1 MGDPGG
7 IGAEILVKALADPAV
22 RALARWRVHGL
33 DSCLL
38 AAAKRAGIAPFWAR
52 SGAHEKESDA
62 PGARE
67 VVVID
72 HGAPAGARAA
82 PFGEP
87 WPAQS
92 TALGGEFSFQCV
104 EHAIAD
110 ARRDAADPQRAD
122 AIVTAPISKHSWA
135 LAGHAEFPGH
145 TELLA
150 ARFDAPRVGM
160 FFHAPVRAGTP
171 AFNVILATVHV
182 PLMDVRRVL
191 STRRVLDAIELGER
205 ACREIGDER
214 PRIGVAGLNPHAGE
228 AGLLGDEEARIIEP
242 AVREAARAGIDCR
255 GPFPGDTIFNALIA
269 GDLDLV
275 VAMYH
280 DQGLIPVKLLARE
293 RAVNVT
299 VGLPTVRTSPDHGT
313 AFDIAGKNLADP
325 GSMKSALMLAARIA
339 ERRRAASV

>member
-7 IGAEILVKALADPAV
+7 IGAEVTVKALADPTL
-22 RALARWRVHGL
+22 RGRARWRVHGL
-33 DSCLL
+33 DLCLH
-38 AAAKRAGIAPFWAR
+38 AAAKQAGIEPFWVR
-52 SGAHEKESDA
+52 PDLGA
-62 PGARE
+62 PGPARASALDRD

-72 HGAPAGARAA
+72 HAAGSEIDWPAG
-82 PFGEP
+82 
-87 WPAQS
+87 S
-92 TALGGEFSFQCV
+92 TAAGGELSFRFV

-110 ARRDAADPQRAD
+110 ARRGAADPLRAD

-135 LAGHAEFPGH
+135 LAGHAGFPGH

-150 ARFDAPRVGM
+150 ARFGSARVGM
-160 FFHAPVRAGTP
+160 FFHAAASGACP

-182 PLMDVRRVL
+182 PLMEVRRSL
-191 STRRVLDAIELGER
+191 STRRVLDAIELGHA
-205 ACREIGDER
+205 ACREVGVER

-228 AGLLGDEEARIIEP
+228 AGLIGDEEALIIEP
-242 AVREAARAGIDCR
+242 AVRAAAGAGIDCR
-255 GPFPGDTIFNALIA
+255 GPIPGDTIFNTLVA
-269 GDLDLV
+269 GGLDLV

-313 AFDIAGKNLADP
+313 AFDIAGKNAADA
-325 GSMKSALMLAARIA
+325 GSMKSALMLAIEMA
-339 ERRRAASV
+339 RRRAGK